1 MGEYTGTAVH
11 DGWGPYFSFD
21 QMDHRLC
28 GAHLLRELQGL
39 IESPCSPQARWA
51 EAMHAFLLDLYQTTC
66 TGPDPTPIQDPTAQD
81 QVRQAFRKILEQ
93 ADREEPPPQR
103 GKRGKPKRSKGRN
116 LFERMPRYEDGVLG
130 FAFEAHTPFTNITK
144 PNVT

>member
-1 MGEYTGTAVH
+1 
-11 DGWGPYFSFD
+11 
-21 QMDHRLC
+21 
-28 GAHLLRELQGL
+28 
-39 IESPCSPQARWA
+39 
-51 EAMHAFLLDLYQTTC
+51 MHAFLLDLYQTTC